1 MNEWVSDLIR
11 VTVEIQ
17 LFCTVYHVFLL
28 TFLDKLKEIKKEKEK
43 QNEYTKRTK
52 IKKWDNDE
60 WVTFSFTL
68 KTNFHNRIFNA
79 RVSFNFDAVDFSQSA
94 MFFSFWSP

>member
-1 MNEWVSDLIR
+1 VSDLIR

-52 IKKWDNDE
+52 IKK
-60 WVTFSFTL
+60 
-68 KTNFHNRIFNA
+68 
-79 RVSFNFDAVDFSQSA
+79 
-94 MFFSFWSP
+94 